1 MKLRVCSKPKRA
13 HATKATI
20 QLEKSNDSLGTVSNE
35 TEEPQDHQTEE
46 PQNISFHQPMKLSE
60 LAQSYLKHQPAR
72 FAAIIHQQQ
81 QVIKELRYQ
90 NESLKSRFHQQQQM
104 VKELENQKELLMS
117 SLHKE
122 QEVNGMIK
130 SELETVSQSHSL
142 SVQMKDDDEQIHF
155 YTGLPS
161 YIAFTTL
168 LSLLSSVIPLS
179 EQHGGISLSDQ
190 LLMVLIKLRQAMTN
204 QDLGYR
210 FHVHLTR
217 VSKIFHLWIDTMVTQ
232 LSPLVKWPD

>member
-35 TEEPQDHQTEE
+35 TEEPQDCQTEEPQDHQTEDEEPQDHQTEE

-60 LAQSYLKHQPAR
+60 LAKSYLKHQPAR

-168 LSLLSSVIPLS
+168 LSLLSRYQSNMEEYP
-179 EQHGGISLSDQ
+179 
-190 LLMVLIKLRQAMTN
+190 
-204 QDLGYR
+204 
-210 FHVHLTR
+210 
-217 VSKIFHLWIDTMVTQ
+217 
-232 LSPLVKWPD
+232 